1 VKFLVFFYTIKIKII
16 RKYISTKLKVMLSNS
31 WYNLVSDVRNEIV
44 FHNRNK
50 NYGAYQLRKEYNK
63 TISSIL
69 LSMILSAL
77 CAFGAYKLIEKFVPE
92 DDVIEKF
99 KYESTQVIIT
109 PPQEL
114 KNELPIP
121 TQPSLP
127 SNIKTIQHLAPVIK
141 NEMTDEEKVP
151 SQEELNNSN
160 IGTQTQQGS
169 EDDGVIQVPD
179 ENQGNSVI
187 ESKAP
192 EIFTVVQIMPEFP
205 GGKTE
210 MTKFIQKNLVIPQIA
225 IESGISGKCFVGFIV
240 NEDGKISNI
249 EILKGVPG
257 CPECDKEVIRVI
269 KLMPTWEPGKQNGRA
284 VKVYITLPINFV
296 VK

>member
-1 VKFLVFFYTIKIKII
+1 
-16 RKYISTKLKVMLSNS
+16 MLSNS

-50 NYGAYQLRKEYNK
+50 NYGAYKLRKEYNK

-92 DDVIEKF
+92 DDVIEKV

-169 EDDGVIQVPD
+169 EDNEIIQVPD
-179 ENQGNSVI
+179 ENQGNNII
-187 ESKAP
+187 ETKAP
-192 EIFTVVQIMPEFP
+192 DYFTIVQEMPEFP